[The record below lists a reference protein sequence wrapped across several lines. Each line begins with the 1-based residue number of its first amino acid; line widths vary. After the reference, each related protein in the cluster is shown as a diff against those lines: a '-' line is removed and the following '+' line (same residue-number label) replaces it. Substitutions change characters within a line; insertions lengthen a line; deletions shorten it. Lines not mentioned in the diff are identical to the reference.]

1 MFKNSL
7 KKWLIVAAF
16 VVVPCLAQADVNP
29 WQYQSPLAQQV
40 NPQNFSPSAF
50 VKLAVAGTSASVK
63 FTAITGTIR
72 PTFVIS
78 NKGSNGAY
86 IAWGVGSATAVAAT
100 TSPQPYGHY
109 IPAGVVET
117 LDLQSSTGPTDTVAA
132 IQDGGS
138 TTLEISY
145 GQGQ

>member
-1 MFKNSL
+1 MFKKNIER
-7 KKWLIVAAF
+7 WLIVLAF
-16 VVVPCLAQADVNP
+16 IAVPYMARAQVNP
-29 WQYQSPLAQQV
+29 WQYQSALAQQV
-40 NPQNFSPSAF
+40 NPQNFSPSQF

-63 FTAITGTIR
+63 FTTITGTIR

-78 NKGSNGAY
+78 NKGTNGAY
-86 IAWGVGSATAVAAT
+86 IAWGAGSATAVAST
-100 TSPQPYGHY
+100 GTPQAYGHY

-117 LDLQSSTGPTDTVAA
+117 LDLQSSTGPTDTIAA
-132 IQDGGS
+132 IQDAGA